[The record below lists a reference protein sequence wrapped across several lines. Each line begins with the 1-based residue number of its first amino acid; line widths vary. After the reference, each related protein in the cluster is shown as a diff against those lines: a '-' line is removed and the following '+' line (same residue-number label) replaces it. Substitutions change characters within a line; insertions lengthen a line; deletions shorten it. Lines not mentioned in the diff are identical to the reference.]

1 MDFNIVWD
9 IIQKM
14 FMNASLLSLIIVAA
28 VQVLKIILNKI
39 GLVKLK
45 KKHKQLYTFI
55 YSFITFLFIGLGLY
69 LDISFYLGL
78 TFDFT
83 NVEFI
88 VKFASLSLSTVA
100 LTYLMYNG
108 IYEGVGIKALINF
121 IWNSL
126 KGIAENN
133 PTTKFARFI
142 NALSTEKIQAVID
155 VLPNNEE
162 ELNELIDETKKEIV
176 EAVEDIKEE
185 VRDNIRIF

>member
-55 YSFITFLFIGLGLY
+55 YSFMTFLFIGLGLY

-83 NVEFI
+83 NIEFI

-142 NALSTEKIQAVID
+142 NTLSTEKIQAVID
-155 VLPNNEE
+155 SLPKNEE
-162 ELNELIDETKKEIV
+162 EFDEMVNETKNDIK
-176 EAVEDIKEE
+176 EAVEELKEE
-185 VRDNIRIF
+185 AKNNIRIF